1 MLIANNI
8 EHTLD
13 ELGSDWE
20 KLNKFVRDC
29 VARLKGADT
38 ISIQT
43 LQMQAFFMQDYSTF
57 HDCSRKL
64 RAALD
69 ERIDDTAD
77 QALFGR
83 AASVTCPPED
93 PEAALME
100 IHRVV
105 VGAPQPLFYN
115 HSGDSTAMVY
125 IIAFGSRGAMVST
138 EAEEVTT
145 ERDASHVWTFVPRAC
160 NAWLLQ

>member
-43 LQMQAFFMQDYSTF
+43 LQMQAFFMSDYATF

-69 ERIDDTAD
+69 DRIDDTAD

-93 PEAALME
+93 PEAALVE
-100 IHRVV
+100 IHRVI
-105 VGAPQPLFYN
+105 VGAPQPILQP
-115 HSGDSTAMVY
+115 
-125 IIAFGSRGAMVST
+125 FGQQHRTRSNGQHYCIWLTWSDGEHRG
-138 EAEEVTT
+138 
-145 ERDASHVWTFVPRAC
+145 
-160 NAWLLQ
+160 